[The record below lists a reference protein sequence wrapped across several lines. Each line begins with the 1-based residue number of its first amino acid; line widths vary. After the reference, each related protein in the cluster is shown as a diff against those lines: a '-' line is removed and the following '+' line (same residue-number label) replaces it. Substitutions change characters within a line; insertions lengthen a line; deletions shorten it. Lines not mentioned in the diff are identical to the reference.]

1 MAVVMPLGRR
11 GRDVLRGVLNLLY
24 PPSCLLCGESVP
36 EDARDYCTPCAHE
49 LKHDPFPSCPRC
61 AQTVGPF
68 AASESGCPNCKDHD
82 FRFHEALRLGPYEG
96 KLREA
101 ILKIKHAAA
110 ADLADSLGRLLAD
123 QLAERLVHQAIA
135 GVIPIPLHW
144 WRQLQRG
151 YNQSNAL
158 ARPIATRLGL
168 PLRSRWLRR
177 RRCTPHQ
184 MGRSLSAR
192 QANVHGAF
200 HTVGQGMRGKTVLL
214 VDDVMTTGS
223 TCSEAARALRQ
234 AGAKRVIV
242 AVLARSEL

>member
-1 MAVVMPLGRR
+1 
-11 GRDVLRGVLNLLY
+11 
-24 PPSCLLCGESVP
+24 
-36 EDARDYCTPCAHE
+36 
-49 LKHDPFPSCPRC
+49 
-61 AQTVGPF
+61 VGPF
-68 AASESGCPNCKDHD
+68 AASESGCPNCKDRD
-82 FRFHEALRLGPYEG
+82 FRFHAALRLGPYDG

-101 ILKIKHAAA
+101 ILKIKHVAA

-123 QLAERLVHQAIA
+123 HQEERLVNEAIEA
-135 GVIPIPLHW
+135 VVPIPLHW

-151 YNQSNAL
+151 YNQSNSL
-158 ARPIATRLGL
+158 ARPIAARLGL

-184 MGRSLSAR
+184 MGRTLTAR

-200 HTVGQGMRGKTVLL
+200 QAVGQGMRGKTVLL

-234 AGAKRVIV
+234 AGTKRVIV